1 MSEGIYM
8 KHFGEKVR
16 EKRNDLKLTQTE
28 VGEKINVSRQTISS
42 WENGKSYPDIPM
54 LVTLSDFYDLSLDYL
69 LKEDNSY
76 MSKLKK
82 ENNLLRFLRMFF
94 VIQIIVAISVGA
106 RTLIISGNTL
116 IGMLSSLV
124 IFVITFY
131 IMLVVNKKYIK
142 EDKKISILSEELN
155 V

>member
-1 MSEGIYM
+1 M

-155 V
+155 VWKRLKN

>member
-1 MSEGIYM
+1 M

>member
-1 MSEGIYM
+1 M
-8 KHFGEKVR
+8 KHFGEKIK

-69 LKEDNSY
+69 LKEDNIY
-76 MSKLKK
+76 MSKIKK
-82 ENNLLRFLRMFF
+82 ENNLLRFLRIFF

-106 RTLIISGNTL
+106 RTLIISGSTL
-116 IGMLSSLV
+116 IGMLSSLA

-131 IMLVVNKKYIK
+131 IMLMINKRYIK
-142 EDKKISILSEELN
+142 EDK
-155 V
+155 